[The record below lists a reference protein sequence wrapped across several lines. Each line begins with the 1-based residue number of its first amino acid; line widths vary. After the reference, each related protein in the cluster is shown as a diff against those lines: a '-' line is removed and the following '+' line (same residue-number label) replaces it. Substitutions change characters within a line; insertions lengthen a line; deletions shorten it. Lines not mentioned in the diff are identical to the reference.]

1 MLKRRVSRGRNIG
14 CLKRRAIMRTV
25 QKTIG
30 KMVSS
35 SAKTYPNHDALIH
48 TDVGVRYNYSL
59 LLWEVER
66 AAKGLIKMGVEKGDR
81 VALWSPNIPEW
92 IIAQLALAKIGA
104 ILVPID
110 PAATT
115 SDLRFILEQ
124 SESTAIIM
132 ARGVEDEE
140 YVETILD
147 VRDQVRSLENIFL
160 IGRQSYPEM
169 ILWTELVALGEDADV
184 PSLEEREEKIKPE
197 DPVAIMYTSGTTG
210 MPKGVVLDHLGL
222 LNKSLASTKRQGL
235 TPEDRLCL
243 FLPLFHMFGNT
254 CVALSGLLIGATIVM
269 PCLTFDPPKV
279 LKAVHKERC
288 TAVYG
293 SPSMMIALLDHP
305 EFKKKRFASLKKG
318 TLGGAPCPMELL
330 KRLVQ
335 DVGLSAITVAY
346 GITEASSWITMTHP
360 DDPLELRASTIGT
373 PLECN
378 EVKIVSPLTGEA
390 MPPNVQG
397 ELCIRGMLMKGYY
410 KMTGATAAAID
421 KKGWFHSGDLGE
433 MDEKGYAKISGRLKD
448 VIARSGIEIHPVEI
462 EEVLYGLPEISEVQV
477 FGIPDA
483 EKGQEVVAWMKLKRG
498 ARLSLQAVSRYAS
511 RNLDKTKMPAHF
523 KFVKEFPMTKSGKVQ
538 KFKLSEIGEKE
549 YLAST

>member
-1 MLKRRVSRGRNIG
+1 M
-14 CLKRRAIMRTV
+14 KRRAIMRTV

-30 KMVSS
+30 KMVSIC
-35 SAKTYPNHDALIH
+35 AKTYPNHDALIH

-66 AAKGLIKMGVEKGDR
+66 AAKGLIKMGVEKGHR

-110 PAATT
+110 PAAAT

-160 IGRQSYPEM
+160 IGRQSYPDM
-169 ILWTELVALGEDADV
+169 ILWTELVALGEDPDV
-184 PSLEEREEKIKPE
+184 SSLEEREEKIKPE

-210 MPKGVVLDHLGL
+210 IPKGVVLDHLGL
-222 LNKSLASTKRQGL
+222 LNKSLVSTKRQGL
-235 TPEDRLCL
+235 TPQDRLCL

-254 CVALSGLLIGATIVM
+254 CVALSGLLIGAAVVM
-269 PCLTFDPPKV
+269 PCLTFEPSKV

-318 TLGGAPCPMELL
+318 TLGGAPCPMELM

-335 DVGLSAITVAY
+335 DVGVSDITVAY

-360 DDPLELRASTIGT
+360 KDPLELRASTIGT

-390 MPPNVQG
+390 MPPNEQG

-410 KMTGATAAAID
+410 KMAGATAAAID

-448 VIARSGIEIHPVEI
+448 VIARNGIEIHPVEI

-498 ARLSLQAVSRYAS
+498 AKLSLQAVSRYAS

-523 KFVKEFPMTKSGKVQ
+523 KFVKEFPMTRSGKVQ
-538 KFKLSEIGEKE
+538 KFKLSEIGGKE
-549 YLAST
+549 YLLST